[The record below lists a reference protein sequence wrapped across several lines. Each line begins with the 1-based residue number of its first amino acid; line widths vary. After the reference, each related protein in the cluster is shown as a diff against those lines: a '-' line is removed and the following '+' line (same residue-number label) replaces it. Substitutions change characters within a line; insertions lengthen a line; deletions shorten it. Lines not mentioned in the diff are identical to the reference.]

1 MKAAICLVRAGVAF
15 LVGPIGGKPPGAD
28 VGHEEKIAQAAI
40 LREFA
45 EGVQGVQSAGTSF
58 VKARPSVMTVKA

>member
-1 MKAAICLVRAGVAF
+1 MKAAICLVRAGGIP
-15 LVGPIGGKPPGAD
+15 VGLIGGKPPGAD

-45 EGVQGVQSAGTSF
+45 EGV
-58 VKARPSVMTVKA
+58 